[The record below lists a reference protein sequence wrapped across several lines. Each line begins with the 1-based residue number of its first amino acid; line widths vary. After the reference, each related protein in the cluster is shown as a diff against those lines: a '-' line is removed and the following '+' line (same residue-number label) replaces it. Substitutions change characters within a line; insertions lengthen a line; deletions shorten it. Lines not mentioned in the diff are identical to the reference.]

1 MPIIDASHS
10 TSNSLSKSGS
20 AKTGAEDNFSL
31 IRVKLCS
38 TSVP

>member
-20 AKTGAEDNFSL
+20 IKTRAEDNFSL

-38 TSVP
+38 TLVP